1 MQKRTKAKVTVAEEK
16 FALPEVPATEAE
28 PGSDIG
34 RIVEGLLGVLAR
46 HDAEPSEGMLSL
58 LTALMQAADRIMEQS
73 TPEETEGNR
82 AALLSM
88 LDHARRFVE
97 GWPQSTPVS
106 WTIH

>member
-1 MQKRTKAKVTVAEEK
+1 MQKRIKSK
-16 FALPEVPATEAE
+16 FALPEDKFELPDVPPAPTEE
-28 PGSDIG
+28 THDIA

-82 AALLSM
+82 AALISM
-88 LDHARRFVE
+88 LDHAKSFVE